1 MNVQIPTSATND
13 VVEPTLVITASPFN
27 TSSLA
32 PPTLTFSS
40 TSKPCAST
48 VLIVASPTTLSYTTS
63 YTFKVLPVRITL
75 PVPESVTPIPV
86 IELRET
92 VLAEETLTSLSLPT
106 PTDVIL

>member
-48 VLIVASPTTLSYTTS
+48 VLMVASPTTLSYTTS

-75 PVPESVTPIPV
+75 PVPASVAPIPAV
-86 IELRET
+86 SYT
-92 VLAEETLTSLSLPT
+92 HLTLPT
-106 PTDVIL
+106 KRIV